1 MNINT
6 AQLRKFMKYAAAVKH
21 NVLYDSLDTI
31 LVESTGNEVR
41 FTKTNY
47 NVYCRYEYA
56 ATQPVERIL
65 VLERILVGF
74 LATTA
79 AEVFDL
85 DVGLER
91 ITITDG
97 KPIYAPI
104 IDPETYPLMPKSD
117 GEPIKLDC
125 VEQLKIAGKF
135 MSQDKYVTAKNFVDA
150 GKKGIFATDGN
161 TMYHYKC
168 EMPELLLDNDV
179 MSFLSQ
185 TQDKQEVYYYRAGNH
200 DFFISEGVKC
210 GFISHTFDKVDY
222 STFIVRQ
229 EGDKITVLKSDLDDF
244 CIRVAYAS
252 KEEFPTPIL
261 HGSLELEYQNADF
274 NISCNSKIACE
285 GGPADKFKFSLLSMK
300 NLLNSLPYERLTF
313 TKFGPHFQVTT
324 PNDENYTG
332 ILAGLNLQNTST
344 TIRNETK

>member
-1 MNINT
+1 
-6 AQLRKFMKYAAAVKH
+6 MKYAAAVKH

-104 IDPETYPLMPKSD
+104 LNPETYPVMPQGE
-117 GEPIKLDC
+117 GEPVNLNFI
-125 VEQLKIAGKF
+125 EQLKIAGKF
-135 MSQDKYVTAKNFVDA
+135 MAQDKYVTAKNFVDA
-150 GKKGIFATDGN
+150 GKNGIFATDGN
-161 TMYHYKC
+161 TIYHYRC
-168 EMPELLLDNDV
+168 EMPEVLLDNDV
-179 MSFLSQ
+179 MAFLSQ
-185 TQDKQEVYYYRAGNH
+185 TQEVSYYRAGNH

-210 GFISHTFDKVDY
+210 GFISHTFSKVDY
-222 STFIVRQ
+222 SNFIVKQ
-229 EGDKITVLKSDLDDF
+229 TADPITVLRSDLDDF

-261 HGSLELEYQNADF
+261 HGSLELEYQNSDF

-285 GGPADKFKFSLLSMK
+285 GGPAEKFKFSLLSMK
-300 NLLNSLPYERLTF
+300 NLLNSLPYDKLTF
-313 TKFGPHFQVTT
+313 TRFGQHFQVTT
-324 PNDENYTG
+324 PNDDKYTG
-332 ILAGLNLQNTST
+332 ILAGLNLQNTAT
-344 TIRNETK
+344 T